1 MSKKIE
7 DDKLL
12 KKLMEEIV
20 EEAKKVVEDYV
31 NNPSEESGS
40 VVEVHIDSPLLE
52 NVSGSLGDIA
62 ISIKRKSK
70 KTEEKD

>member
-1 MSKKIE
+1 MSKIE
-7 DDKLL
+7 NDKLI

-20 EEAKKVVEDYV
+20 EEAKRVVEDYV

>member
-1 MSKKIE
+1 MSKIE
-7 DDKLL
+7 DDKLI
-12 KKLMEEIV
+12 KKLMEEII
-20 EEAKKVVEDYV
+20 EEAKRVVDDYAK
-31 NNPSEESGS
+31 NPSEESGS

-70 KTEEKD
+70 NTEEKE

>member
-1 MSKKIE
+1 LSKKIE